1 MLANSINESFG
12 QIGPAS
18 KPKFNICVPG
28 TRVQKT
34 WQSRCPQK
42 SAALA
47 SRWVP
52 WINYDASKWNQLQSI
67 WNWPHSGG
75 GEGRDRIFAPRGRP
89 VRLQAGPQPHVRV
102 HGQLHQEAQEPAGE
116 VHDEQR
122 VGELH
127 NSAGKFAHFPI
138 LEICVKHY
146 LTLFYPGY
154 HQQGDTR
161 NVAMHCLRFWGAK
174 KSHFMLTP
182 NEMKAR
188 SISPL
193 AGVYIRARSATPH
206 LPIGEGL
213 RSAAHRQAA
222 REGLEQLR
230 PLRSRSFFG
239 KKDGHPCELLKW
251 HCRWQAIVQW
261 TAWNQQTL
269 TPKKKPH
276 SDTSSCVICL

>member
-146 LTLFYPGY
+146 LTLFAQVITNKETQETLLCIAYVFEVQKNPILCWL
-154 HQQGDTR
+154 Q
-161 NVAMHCLRFWGAK
+161 
-174 KSHFMLTP
+174 
-182 NEMKAR
+182 MKWKR
-188 SISPL
+188 VL
-193 AGVYIRARSATPH
+193 FR
-206 LPIGEGL
+206 
-213 RSAAHRQAA
+213 
-222 REGLEQLR
+222 
-230 PLRSRSFFG
+230 
-239 KKDGHPCELLKW
+239 
-251 HCRWQAIVQW
+251 RWQVSTSEHGAQHHIYRLVKDWGRQP
-261 TAWNQQTL
+261 TARL
-269 TPKKKPH
+269 PGRG
-276 SDTSSCVICL
+276 

>member
-67 WNWPHSGG
+67 WNWPYSGG
-75 GEGRDRIFAPRGRP
+75 GEGWDGIFASRGRP

-127 NSAGKFAHFPI
+127 NSAGRFAHSRNLCQTLLDTFLPRLSPTRRHKKRCYALPTFLRCKKI
-138 LEICVKHY
+138 PFYVDSKWNESAFYFAVGRCLHQSTERNTTSTDWWRTEVGSPPPGCQGGARATQAFGIKKFFSAKKMDIHVNSWHGTVGDNPLISEPLEI
-146 LTLFYPGY
+146 
-154 HQQGDTR
+154 
-161 NVAMHCLRFWGAK
+161 
-174 KSHFMLTP
+174 
-182 NEMKAR
+182 
-188 SISPL
+188 
-193 AGVYIRARSATPH
+193 
-206 LPIGEGL
+206 
-213 RSAAHRQAA
+213 
-222 REGLEQLR
+222 
-230 PLRSRSFFG
+230 SR
-239 KKDGHPCELLKW
+239 H
-251 HCRWQAIVQW
+251 
-261 TAWNQQTL
+261 TL
-269 TPKKKPH
+269 TPKKPH
-276 SDTSSCVICL
+276 SDTSSSVICL